1 MPRDEAAAEFG
12 DADFW
17 FGIAT
22 APAHQED
29 SLDDVWLA
37 FAQQGHVRAWKNT
50 PRAEERLRAWTEP
63 ETDIRLAAETGVQVY
78 RLGVDWGR
86 LVPECSLDA
95 TDFDAC
101 RIQDEAALRHYEEIL
116 TMVHKYGMKVMLT
129 LFHHSFPKWGT
140 WPEEAVAAAA
150 EERERAHGDSSDPRN
165 AGSGTGL
172 MWQHPNAIEL
182 FVTFAL
188 DVVRR
193 LGHLVDFWVVFNE
206 PVIFTALSH
215 CMGMWPPGPLIKSV
229 AVQVNCLTNPA
240 TGSLKAQMNMV
251 SAHRRLYGLI
261 RQTEQER
268 GWPLAPVGVAHLL
281 MDTRPYVSY
290 GTFRQLDSASE
301 LFLKLFA
308 RYLFIDMLRDVLDFC
323 GINYYGEE
331 IIHDGGPATLPHE
344 VEYSSNGRGIS
355 ATGMVNVLSQFHS
368 RYADDAEARFTRPL
382 GYGYIITENGIADAS
397 DLLRPAYITEHLMAL
412 SYARSKLGASA
423 WVPGTQGRAH
433 IHVVGMQSRPPTGAM
448 IAGCLVLGMGALHKL
463 RWKLRG
469 LCFTAGFTSALSH
482 GAGIPVRGYIHWT
495 ITDNW
500 EWADGYC
507 PKFGLVSVDRSDP
520 RMPRTP
526 RHSYFLYSD
535 IIRSR
540 MVTWQQKEDA
550 WTIAT
555 EAAANNLTHDVC
567 RVGVLALDSPVH
579 ARILAGT
586 SDPRGNLIDWRFN
599 ASKIRVDSEAARR
612 ASTLLVRSS
621 VLVGLPATA
630 ASERASLLTVGFSP

>member
-412 SYARSKLGASA
+412 SYARSKLG
-423 WVPGTQGRAH
+423 
-433 IHVVGMQSRPPTGAM
+433 
-448 IAGCLVLGMGALHKL
+448 
-463 RWKLRG
+463 
-469 LCFTAGFTSALSH
+469 
-482 GAGIPVRGYIHWT
+482 IPVRGYIHWT